1 MNRQQQERMEAP
13 QSNTNGEKPHN
24 RQRADWPV
32 KSTPGG
38 CRGQTTSTSVA
49 FNSETGHAV
58 EIIVTTVQILFWIA
72 NKTTVEKLVLSP
84 ALLPSLPRGND
95 AGLLPA
101 FW

>member
-1 MNRQQQERMEAP
+1 M
-13 QSNTNGEKPHN
+13 
-24 RQRADWPV
+24 
-32 KSTPGG
+32 
-38 CRGQTTSTSVA
+38 
-49 FNSETGHAV
+49 

-101 FW
+101 F